1 MPRTP
6 RKATSRRRK
15 TYRQLAGAK
24 PPPTAE
30 DAAAAYAYSKAAIDK
45 YELKPTIV
53 NPASNFVVVTYWWGR
68 GKPNSNTS
76 RPCPDVIVDQIK
88 DEIVEEN
95 EDEDPSWG
103 AFTDDYAEMK
113 EFVTSPGVVLTDEQ
127 KKKWIFMKAKYLV
140 MRKLMIDAEKALT
153 PEQEAIADPKDPR
166 RKSKFDL
173 RLEARRAKAPY
184 TGPNPLNAGTGGI
197 SREAITLEQMLERWK
212 STMTAANCNYIAQE
226 YPEFAV
232 NHPQY
237 YQSAINAKPLFIKK
251 ALQSC
256 GGKTV
261 LYIDGDMFIHKYPK
275 LFDMRG
281 VDFMCQGW
289 VADPRTNKKFAA
301 EPCFDPYTLET
312 SGGTMAYGNTK
323 TAMKL
328 LDDWSAAAHNLENFG
343 KADDRVLSLIFT
355 RQNMILPVS
364 VVQLPIEYLWLTD
377 KYVNFNFNYP
387 TGSGTKVAAN
397 VADAII
403 EHPEC
408 LTAEE
413 AAKDQGAA
421 EDRSPVGYNKE
432 VTDRSDCKR
441 LGGIF
446 YEFVFFSHPN
456 MVESMGPYLDFMKN
470 AKSRTGS
477 PMFNV
482 IPWENTFGEYEPIAG
497 KNMVAAKAIN
507 KPLSVDDFI
516 VLPFT
521 TPIPEIMFYLHN
533 GKDVHIGK
541 KIDGLESEIQ
551 AAGTNIG
558 GRLLKRYLPE
568 MKLDLT
574 KPMFFSSKSRIV
586 GCLIRMCETLASIN
600 EHLTFSYIFVSRIR
614 WSLTQS
620 GKNPVV
626 INEKGFIQLPDEPET
641 SEEQEIRI
649 SKALQ
654 TSYEKRIEELKKKKA
669 PEPGAAPAAPPPPN
683 PRVPL
688 KVHQI
693 WFGGEIPPWRQYL
706 FDLNRTVAERNG
718 FTYRLW
724 QNADRTAEFF
734 RSTFA
739 YQNAALRIGEE
750 TGQSRW
756 AQVADLARMEI
767 IYEEGGVYI
776 DSLFE
781 TGDDFYK
788 RIARL
793 FYREKFVFIGCNED
807 PCKLECAGAQ
817 DANGVPQK
825 YLTNSFFAAIQHS
838 PVLERLLADAEL
850 EKIDMASQYVNRTT
864 GPYYLR
870 KGIVDSEDEPIFLFE
885 TEEIFP
891 FNVNA
896 SAYREAHPN
905 TCLSAEEVENSIH
918 APRRDDPNIWLKR
931 DCLDPLRTATPA
943 GQKKPIAIYHSGL
956 GGSWTF

>member
-15 TYRQLAGAK
+15 THRQLAGAK
-24 PPPTAE
+24 PPPTADE
-30 DAAAAYAYSKAAIDK
+30 AAAAYAYTKAAIDK
-45 YELKPTIV
+45 YDLTPTII

-68 GKPNSNTS
+68 GNFNANMS
-76 RPCPDVIVDQIK
+76 RPCPDVIVEQVK

-103 AFTDDYAEMK
+103 AFIDDYAEMK
-113 EFVTSPGVVLTDEQ
+113 EFVTSPGVVLTDDD
-127 KKKWIFMKAKYLV
+127 KKKWIFMKAKYHV
-140 MRKLMIDAEKALT
+140 MRNLMIDAEKALT
-153 PEQEAIADPKDPR
+153 AEQEAIADKKDPR

-173 RLEARRAKAPY
+173 RIEARKAKAPY
-184 TGPNPLNAGTGGI
+184 TGPNPLHAGTGGI
-197 SREAITLEQMLERWK
+197 SRPPVTIDAMIERWK
-212 STMTAANCNYIAQE
+212 SSMAAANCNYIAQE
-226 YPEFAV
+226 YPEFTV
-232 NHPQY
+232 NWPQY

-251 ALQSC
+251 ALESC
-256 GGKTV
+256 GGRTV
-261 LYIDGDMFIHKYPK
+261 LYIDGDMIMHKYPK
-275 LFDMRG
+275 IFDMQG

-289 VADPRTNKKFAA
+289 VADPRTNRKFAA

-312 SGGTMAYGNTK
+312 SGGTMAYGKTD

-328 LDDWSAAAHNLENFG
+328 LDDWSTAAHKLENFG
-343 KADDRVLSLIFT
+343 KAEDRVLSLIFT
-355 RQNMILPVS
+355 RKNMVLPVS
-364 VVQLPIEYLWLTD
+364 VIQLPIEYLWLTD

-387 TGSGTKVAAN
+387 TSSGTKVAAN
-397 VADAII
+397 IADAII

-441 LGGIF
+441 WGGIF
-446 YEFVFFSHPN
+446 YEFVFFSHPD
-456 MVESMGPYLDFMKN
+456 MVDSMGPYLDFMAN

-482 IPWENTFGEYEPIAG
+482 IPWNKTYGEYEPIAA
-497 KNMVAAKAIN
+497 KNMLAAKAID
-507 KPLSVDDFI
+507 KPLPADDFI
-516 VLPFT
+516 VLPAT
-521 TPIPEIMFYLHN
+521 TPIAEIIFYLHN
-533 GKDVHIGK
+533 GRDVYIGT
-541 KIDGLESEIQ
+541 KIDGLGSEIQ
-551 AAGTNIG
+551 AAATNIG
-558 GRLLKRYLPE
+558 VRKPKRYLPE

-574 KPMFFSSKSRIV
+574 KPMFFSSKSRVV
-586 GCLIRMCETLASIN
+586 GCLLRMCESLSSLN
-600 EHLTFSYIFVSRIR
+600 EHLVFSYMFVSRIR
-614 WSLTQS
+614 WSLTQA
-620 GKNPVV
+620 GRNPVV
-626 INEKGFIQLPDEPET
+626 VNEQGFIQLPEEPET

-654 TSYEKRIEELKKKKA
+654 ASYEKRIQEIKKKA
-669 PEPGAAPAAPPPPN
+669 RESGAAAAPPPPPN
-683 PRVPL
+683 PLVPL

-693 WFGGEIPPWRQYL
+693 WFGGEIPAWRQYL
-706 FDLNRTVAERNG
+706 FDVNKAAAERNG
-718 FTYRLW
+718 FTYKLW

-734 RSTFA
+734 KSTFA
-739 YQNAALRIGEE
+739 YQNAAIEHGKE

-767 IYEEGGVYI
+767 VYSEGGVYI

-807 PCKLECAGAQ
+807 PCKLECVGAP
-817 DANGVPQK
+817 DASGVPQK

-850 EKIDMASQYVNRTT
+850 EKIDLTSEYINRTT

-896 SAYREAHPN
+896 SAYREVHPN
-905 TCLSAEEVENSIH
+905 TCLSPTEVPDSLQ
-918 APRRDDPNIWLKR
+918 AKDGVWLKKN
-931 DCLDPLRTATPA
+931 CLEPLRAGTPP
-943 GQKKPIAIYHSGL
+943 GQKKPLAIYHSGL
-956 GGSWTF
+956 GGTWTF

>member
-24 PPPTAE
+24 PAPTAE
-30 DAAAAYAYSKAAIDK
+30 EAAEAYAYTKAAIDK
-45 YELKPTIV
+45 YELTPTIV

-68 GKPNSNTS
+68 GNFNANMS
-76 RPCPDVIVDQIK
+76 RPCPDVIVEQIK

-103 AFTDDYAEMK
+103 AFTDDYVEMK
-113 EFVTSPGVVLTDEQ
+113 DFVTSPGVVLTDEQ
-127 KKKWIFMKAKYLV
+127 KKKWIFMKAKYHV
-140 MRKLMIDAEKALT
+140 MRKLMIDAEKTLT
-153 PEQEAIADPKDPR
+153 AEQEAIVDKKDER
-166 RKSKFDL
+166 RKSKFDK
-173 RLEARRAKAPY
+173 RVDARKAKAPY
-184 TGPNPLNAGTGGI
+184 AGPNPLHAGTGGI
-197 SREAITLEQMLERWK
+197 SRPAVTLNDMIERWK
-212 STMTAANCNYIAQE
+212 SSMAAAKCNYIAQE
-226 YPEFAV
+226 YPEFTV
-232 NHPQY
+232 NWPRY

-251 ALQSC
+251 ALESC
-256 GGKTV
+256 GGRTV
-261 LYIDGDMFIHKYPK
+261 LYIDGDMIMHKYPK
-275 LFDMRG
+275 IFDMRG

-312 SGGTMAYGNTK
+312 SGGTMAYGKTE

-328 LDDWSAAAHNLENFG
+328 LDDWSTTAHKLENFG
-343 KADDRVLSLIFT
+343 KAEDRVLSLIFT
-355 RQNMILPVS
+355 RKNMVLPVS
-364 VVQLPIEYLWLTD
+364 VIQLPIEYLWLTD

-387 TGSGTKVAAN
+387 SDSGTKVAAN
-397 VADAII
+397 IADAII

-441 LGGIF
+441 WGGIF
-446 YEFVFFSHPN
+446 YEFVFFSHPD
-456 MVESMGPYLDFMKN
+456 MVDSMGPYLDFMAN

-482 IPWENTFGEYEPIAG
+482 IPWDKTYGEYEPIAA
-497 KNMVAAKAIN
+497 KNMVAAKALD
-507 KPLSVDDFI
+507 KPLPADDFI
-516 VLPFT
+516 VLPVT
-521 TPIPEIMFYLHN
+521 TPIAEIIFYLHN
-533 GKDVHIGK
+533 GRDVHIGNK
-541 KIDGLESEIQ
+541 VDGLGSEIQ
-551 AAGTNIG
+551 AAATNIG
-558 GRLLKRYLPE
+558 VRKPKRYLPE

-574 KPMFFSSKSRIV
+574 KPMFFSSKSRVV
-586 GCLIRMCETLASIN
+586 GCLIRMCESLSSLN
-600 EHLTFSYIFVSRIR
+600 EHLVFSYMFVSRIR
-614 WSLTQS
+614 WSLTQA
-620 GKNPVV
+620 GRNPVV
-626 INEKGFIQLPDEPET
+626 MNEQGFIQLPEEPET

-654 TSYEKRIEELKKKKA
+654 ASYEKRIEELKKKKA
-669 PEPGAAPAAPPPPN
+669 PEPGVPPPPPPPPN
-683 PRVPL
+683 PLVPL

-706 FDLNRTVAERNG
+706 FDVNKAAAERNG
-718 FTYRLW
+718 FTYKLW

-734 RSTFA
+734 KSTFA
-739 YQNAALRIGEE
+739 YQNAAIEHGTE

-767 IYEEGGVYI
+767 VYSEGGVYI

-788 RIARL
+788 RVARL

-807 PCKLECAGAQ
+807 PCKLECVGAP
-817 DANGVPQK
+817 DTSGVPQK
-825 YLTNSFFAAIQHS
+825 YLTNSFFAAVQHS
-838 PVLERLLADAEL
+838 PVLERLLADDEL
-850 EKIDMASQYVNRTT
+850 AKIDLTSEYINRTT

-896 SAYREAHPN
+896 SAYREVHPN
-905 TCLSAEEVENSIH
+905 ICLSPAEIPDSLQAKDGV
-918 APRRDDPNIWLKR
+918 WLKK
-931 DCLDPLRTATPA
+931 DCLGPLRAAPA
-943 GQKKPIAIYHSGL
+943 PPGQKKPLAIYHSGL
-956 GGSWTF
+956 GGTWTF